1 MPSEAKY
8 ALLAFGLTILSY
20 LTHGGRV
27 MTLPFFFV
35 FVLVLLFWSAR
46 RSAERIEREE
56 EEQTDGNP

>member
-8 ALLAFGLTILSY
+8 AILALVLTVLSF

-35 FVLVLLFWSAR
+35 FVIVLLFWSAR
-46 RSAERIEREE
+46 RSADRMQREE
-56 EEQTDGNP
+56 EELSDGNS

>member
-8 ALLAFGLTILSY
+8 ALLALALTILSY

-35 FVLVLLFWSAR
+35 FILVLLFWSAR

-56 EEQTDGNP
+56 EEATDGNP

>member
-8 ALLAFGLTILSY
+8 ALLSLALTILSY

-35 FVLVLLFWSAR
+35 FILVLLFWSAR

-56 EEQTDGNP
+56 EEATDGNP